1 MDIEGPGNHYGIFRL
16 FGIFYFW
23 HHFCPYFQIFGG
35 YMYFK
40 ALFRRYSTLKMGF
53 QPTISDFL
61 KFILLS
67 APNEIQIIE
76 GKHLILRFCEQ
87 SMHTLNTI
95 VNQPSNVN
103 FF

>member
-1 MDIEGPGNHYGIFRL
+1 
-16 FGIFYFW
+16 
-23 HHFCPYFQIFGG
+23 
-35 YMYFK
+35 MYFK

-76 GKHLILRFCEQ
+76 GRHLILRFCEQ

-95 VNQPSNVN
+95 VNQPSNIN
-103 FF
+103 FFDLLPLENCDFCKVWQIFGLFGNFDIQ